1 MFAIRRVLSGE
12 MYLSGGM
19 ATTLVK
25 KLMHGGDETLES
37 SISKLS
43 DREIEVFR
51 LLGSGMGSRK
61 IAKELNLTI
70 QTINNFRARIKEK
83 LAIKD
88 SSELILQA
96 IHWVQEQAKKQ

>member
-1 MFAIRRVLSGE
+1 M
-12 MYLSGGM
+12 
-19 ATTLVK
+19 
-25 KLMHGGDETLES
+25 
-37 SISKLS
+37 
-43 DREIEVFR
+43 
-51 LLGSGMGSRK
+51 LGCGMGSRK

-88 SSELILQA
+88 SSELVLQA

>member
-1 MFAIRRVLSGE
+1 
-12 MYLSGGM
+12 MY
-19 ATTLVK
+19 K
-25 KLMHGGDETLES
+25 RQTLES

-96 IHWVQEQAKKQ
+96 CLLYTSQL

>member
-1 MFAIRRVLSGE
+1 
-12 MYLSGGM
+12 
-19 ATTLVK
+19 
-25 KLMHGGDETLES
+25 MHGGDETLES
-37 SISKLS
+37 SISKLC